1 MTESLRTENLRAAE
15 TVDPDEVVNLAADA
29 SHAAVLA
36 ELRNRVK
43 EWRAATHDPWLAGI
57 TDPFGHAH

>member
-1 MTESLRTENLRAAE
+1 MRSYEQSRH
-15 TVDPDEVVNLAADA
+15 
-29 SHAAVLA
+29 SVLA
-36 ELRNRVK
+36 DLRNQVK